1 MIAPVSSRLECLYIF
16 LNWKA
21 MDTKM
26 TKDYPVALMV
36 GVDAE
41 AVSEMPVKRLCQR
54 GRCCV
59 LKGISLV
66 PVQHGKAS
74 DLMKQDETSC
84 PHSPTDVLP

>member
-1 MIAPVSSRLECLYIF
+1 
-16 LNWKA
+16 
-21 MDTKM
+21 MDTKK
-26 TKDYPVALMV
+26 TKDYPEALMV

-84 PHSPTDVLP
+84 PHSPTDVSP